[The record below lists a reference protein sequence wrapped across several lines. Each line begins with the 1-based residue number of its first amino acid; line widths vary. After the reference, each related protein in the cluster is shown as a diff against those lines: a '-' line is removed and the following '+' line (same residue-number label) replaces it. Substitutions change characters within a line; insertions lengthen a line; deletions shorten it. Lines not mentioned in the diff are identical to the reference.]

1 MKVGEFL
8 EIRDW
13 LKWSS
18 PTRTHL
24 AASCVY
30 SVNTL
35 SPHGPEGGG
44 PAVELTGGHLDNWS
58 PLGSG
63 CCPKGRGMFEAGAY
77 SWCILD
83 GRTPED
89 ITLVFKGRYWWDHI
103 FWNGAWLVAR
113 RDPISGHDNWPE
125 VVLNAEYTWLPI
137 LLKFSSLCQCCFH
150 LSAVLP
156 VRQLKALCLISVS
169 FEEPVGRLTK
179 KKKKILP
186 SS

>member
-1 MKVGEFL
+1 M
-8 EIRDW
+8 
-13 LKWSS
+13 
-18 PTRTHL
+18 THL
-24 AASCVY
+24 AASCVN

-35 SPHGPEGGG
+35 LPHGPEGGG

-103 FWNGAWLVAR
+103 F
-113 RDPISGHDNWPE
+113 
-125 VVLNAEYTWLPI
+125 
-137 LLKFSSLCQCCFH
+137 
-150 LSAVLP
+150 
-156 VRQLKALCLISVS
+156 
-169 FEEPVGRLTK
+169 
-179 KKKKILP
+179 
-186 SS
+186 